1 MTTVDL
7 EKIGDVSNYRMDA
20 LLWLYRYKGPCGD
33 KWDIDDLRYVVFNDS
48 SDATEFALK
57 WTQ

>member
-7 EKIGDVSNYRMDA
+7 EQIGDVSNYRMDA
-20 LLWLYRYKGPCGD
+20 LLWLYQHKGPAGD
-33 KWDIDDLRYVVFNDS
+33 KWDIDDLRYVVFADGL
-48 SDATEFALK
+48 DATEFVLK